1 MEMRYQKLFEK
12 GYIGG
17 VESRNRVAMTAIG
30 NGLASTEMTKEE
42 IGYIIKKF
50 VAAAV
55 NCQKAGIDGV
65 ELHAAHEIHQIDEG
79 VQVGQHI
86 AVRPEADQLRDIV
99 HQGLHADRKSVV

>member
-42 IGYIIKKF
+42 ISYISSLLYT
-50 VAAAV
+50 
-55 NCQKAGIDGV
+55 QKHV
-65 ELHAAHEIHQIDEG
+65 
-79 VQVGQHI
+79 HI
-86 AVRPEADQLRDIV
+86 YESIRV
-99 HQGLHADRKSVV
+99 

>member
-42 IGYIIKKF
+42 ISWS
-50 VAAAV
+50 
-55 NCQKAGIDGV
+55 CQDFFA
-65 ELHAAHEIHQIDEG
+65 L
-79 VQVGQHI
+79 
-86 AVRPEADQLRDIV
+86 
-99 HQGLHADRKSVV
+99 

>member
-42 IGYIIKKF
+42 ISYILSLLYTKKH
-50 VAAAV
+50 V
-55 NCQKAGIDGV
+55 
-65 ELHAAHEIHQIDEG
+65 
-79 VQVGQHI
+79 HI
-86 AVRPEADQLRDIV
+86 YESIRV
-99 HQGLHADRKSVV
+99 

>member
-42 IGYIIKKF
+42 ISYILLLLYT
-50 VAAAV
+50 
-55 NCQKAGIDGV
+55 QKHV
-65 ELHAAHEIHQIDEG
+65 
-79 VQVGQHI
+79 HI
-86 AVRPEADQLRDIV
+86 YESIRV
-99 HQGLHADRKSVV
+99 

>member
-42 IGYIIKKF
+42 ISYILSLLYT
-50 VAAAV
+50 
-55 NCQKAGIDGV
+55 QK
-65 ELHAAHEIHQIDEG
+65 HA
-79 VQVGQHI
+79 HI
-86 AVRPEADQLRDIV
+86 YESIRV
-99 HQGLHADRKSVV
+99 

>member
-42 IGYIIKKF
+42 ISCILSLLYT
-50 VAAAV
+50 
-55 NCQKAGIDGV
+55 QKHV
-65 ELHAAHEIHQIDEG
+65 
-79 VQVGQHI
+79 HI
-86 AVRPEADQLRDIV
+86 YESIRV
-99 HQGLHADRKSVV
+99 